1 VLLAIDVG
9 NTQTHI
15 GMFRGD
21 DLVEHWRFATS
32 RTTTNDELAIR
43 VAALLRLRGLTL
55 DEVDGAIVAS
65 VVPQQDSEWTAL
77 NDRYFHG
84 RLVMVGGEGVKLGM
98 PIRTDNPR
106 EVGADR
112 LMNAVAAFEQVGGA
126 CVVVDF
132 GTSINYDVVS
142 QDGEYLGGAIAP
154 GVQISMDA
162 LTQRAARL
170 VKVEIE
176 APASAIG
183 RSTQAAIRS
192 GIVYGFAGQVDG
204 IVGRIRE
211 ELGVEAKAI
220 ATGGLAE
227 AIAPFCQ
234 EIDEVDDL
242 LTLSGLRIVWERN
255 RAL

>member
-1 VLLAIDVG
+1 
-9 NTQTHI
+9 
-15 GMFRGD
+15 MFRD
-21 DLVEHWRFATS
+21 DELIEHWRFATS

-65 VVPQQDSEWTAL
+65 VVPQQDQEWQAL
-77 NDRYFHG
+77 NERYFHG
-84 RLVMVGGEGVKLGM
+84 RLLMVEPGIKLGM
-98 PIRTDNPR
+98 PVRTDNPR

-112 LMNAVAAFEQVGGA
+112 LMNAVAAFDKVNGA

-142 QDGEYLGGAIAP
+142 SEGEYLGGAIAA

-162 LTQRAARL
+162 LTQRASKL
-170 VKVEIE
+170 VKVEIG
-176 APASAIG
+176 APESPIG
-183 RSTQAAIRS
+183 RSTQAALRS

-211 ELGVEAKAI
+211 ELGVEATTI
-220 ATGGLAE
+220 ATGGLAP
-227 AIAPFCQ
+227 AIAEFC
-234 EIDEVDDL
+234 ENIDGVDDL
-242 LTLSGLRIVWERN
+242 LTLTGLRLVWERN
-255 RAL
+255 RA